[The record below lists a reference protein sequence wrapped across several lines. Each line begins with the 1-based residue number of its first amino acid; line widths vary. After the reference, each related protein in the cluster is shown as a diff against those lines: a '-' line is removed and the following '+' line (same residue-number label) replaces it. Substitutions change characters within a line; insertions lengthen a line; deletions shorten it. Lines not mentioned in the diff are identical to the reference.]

1 MTTAAASGLYFLAV
15 FGAGFILGPIR
26 LLLVEPRLGAFAAVL
41 CEAPFLL
48 AVIVVASR
56 WAPRTL
62 SLEPTRR
69 SMVLVGL
76 GALVMQ
82 QIADL
87 IVGSTLRGLS
97 PEEQFARFATPE
109 GGVYA
114 VMLILFAA
122 MPALANKPSASIRP
136 RNAPTQTAP

>member
-1 MTTAAASGLYFLAV
+1 MPIAAASGLYFLAV
-15 FGAGFILGPIR
+15 FGAGFLLGPVR
-26 LLLVEPRLGAFAAVL
+26 VLLVEPRLGAFAAVL

-56 WAPRTL
+56 WAPRAVGL
-62 SLEPTRR
+62 QPARR
-69 SMVLVGL
+69 AMVLVGL

-87 IVGSTLRGLS
+87 IVGSTLRDLN
-97 PEEQFARFATPE
+97 PQEQFARFATPE

-114 VMLILFAA
+114 AMLILFAA
-122 MPALANKPSASIRP
+122 MPALANKPSDP
-136 RNAPTQTAP
+136 KK